1 MGIKNFFVKVESVKS
16 EVNGLRNIIKY
27 YDNEEHKNHKG
38 RTKIIQL
45 YRNENFFNRVVN
57 SVEQKNTDLKIAG
70 KGGRPIK
77 TYGYSY
83 CFGTPKGIEVSQKQ
97 WEQISIDIINAISKK
112 SGIPIEKLKPYIK
125 FNIHSQDNQHLNIL
139 LSSVIDGQ
147 KFDFSRNEYL
157 NMLKQQFNQS
167 CLNVLGLNHKTYEVQ
182 KKVVNNPHIQKMVDS
197 VEKPKTENI
206 YHYKNMEKQ
215 FHQFVDQLTEIDN
228 KTKEY
233 VRKLEYHIKHI
244 FLNDG
249 DIIEHMK
256 QLQRKVDKLQP
267 SIKNTV
273 KQSFKDDYGIEL
285 S

>member
-38 RTKIIQL
+38 RTTIIQL
-45 YRNENFFNRVVN
+45 YENKTFFDRVVK
-57 SVEQKNTDLKIAG
+57 SVEQKNTDLKIVG

-83 CFGTPKGIEVSQKQ
+83 CFGTPKGIEVSKQK
-97 WEQISIDIINAISKK
+97 WEQISRDIINSISKK

-139 LSSVIDGQ
+139 LGSVIDGK
-147 KFDFSRNEYL
+147 KFDFSRKEYL
-157 NMLKQQFNQS
+157 NMLKQQFNLS

-182 KKVVNNPHIQKMVDS
+182 KKVVNNPKIQKMVDS
-197 VEKPKTENI
+197 AAKPKTENI

-215 FHQFVDQLTEIDN
+215 FFEFVEQLTEIDN
-228 KTKEY
+228 KTKDY
-233 VRKLEYHIKHI
+233 VKKLSFHIKQI
-244 FLNDG
+244 LLNDG
-249 DIIEHMK
+249 DIIKHKE
-256 QLQRKVDKLQP
+256 QLQRKIDKLQP
-267 SIKNTV
+267 TIKKTV
-273 KQSFKDDYGIEL
+273 KQSLNDDYGIQL